1 MNSKDDH
8 RIMSCAAARGRL
20 ALLLYGELSFDEE
33 EHLETHL
40 TECPECRAALERE
53 RRLHAAFDTAAVEP
67 AASLLQDC
75 RTDLSARLALESE
88 IPQTARQ
95 AAREDGGEAWGA
107 RLARH
112 FSGAWAMLNTRT
124 GLNVI
129 LRPATAVVLV
139 AMGFVGARLTSFP
152 TVEAPGG
159 AHLNSTPD
167 AVQAASRVRDVQP
180 GANGRVQIV
189 VDTTQQQTVS
199 GSVDDQRIRSLLLQA
214 AKDPSDPG
222 VRAESVD
229 LLNSRA
235 ESPDVRET
243 LVYALRHDQNAGVR
257 LKAMEGL
264 KEYVGQPDVRS
275 ALSQALLSDSNP
287 GVRTQAI
294 DLLAQEPGNMF
305 DRQTI
310 GVLQELML
318 REDNAYV
325 RQRCQR
331 VLTSLN
337 ASPEIY

>member
-1 MNSKDDH
+1 MNGKKDH
-8 RIMSCAAARGRL
+8 RIMSCAAARGQL

-33 EHLETHL
+33 EHLEAHL
-40 TECPECRAALERE
+40 EKCPECRAALQRE
-53 RRLHAAFDTAAVEP
+53 KNVHAAFDGAATEP

-75 RTDLSARLALESE
+75 RTDLRARLALESE
-88 IPQTARQ
+88 IPQ
-95 AAREDGGEAWGA
+95 AAREDGGEGWWA
-107 RLARH
+107 RLAGH
-112 FSGAWAMLNTRT
+112 FTGTGASLNTRT
-124 GLNVI
+124 GLHMI
-129 LRPATAVVLV
+129 LRPATAVALV
-139 AMGFVGARLTSFP
+139 AVGFVGARLTSFP
-152 TVEAPGG
+152 TVEAPGE
-159 AHLNSTPD
+159 AHLNSTPGV
-167 AVQAASRVRDVQP
+167 VQAASRVRDVQP

-214 AKDPSDPG
+214 AKDPNDPG

-257 LKAMEGL
+257 LKAMDGL
-264 KEYVGQPDVRS
+264 KQYVTQPDVRS

-294 DLLAQEPGNMF
+294 DLLAQEPGSMF